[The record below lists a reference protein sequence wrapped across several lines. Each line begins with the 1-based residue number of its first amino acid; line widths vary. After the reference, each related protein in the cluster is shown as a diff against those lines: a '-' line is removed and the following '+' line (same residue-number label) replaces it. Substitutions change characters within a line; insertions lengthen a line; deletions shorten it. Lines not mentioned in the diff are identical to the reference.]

1 MRRLVVGLGLL
12 LVGVIGLSGPAAA
25 AGDECVKAPVV
36 GLPRGT
42 VAELSTGVLAHPIG
56 VRVPGDWLDCSGLQI
71 SVQKADG
78 SQAQTLVLDKNGETG
93 APEPPVFWKYGDL
106 KIPLGN
112 GAGEWVITK
121 VSRASTVL
129 LTNLRFRVYRA
140 DVLTLEPPVR
150 TSGLARTPITGVAKG
165 YTATGALVPRVGLRV
180 VITNDAG
187 TQQLGAA
194 TTDSTGRYRLSA
206 LFTQNGAVRAQVA
219 AVGDYREH
227 LYEHWQPVHKLLA
240 MSYLT
245 YAPTARVNTGWT
257 VSGTIVPGR
266 LWSSLQIWDGKAW
279 QGSGSANYV
288 AANGAYQRYWK
299 PTKPGTYR
307 LRVVATG
314 PLLDNSPWS
323 RELTLKVVR

>member
-1 MRRLVVGLGLL
+1 MRRSVVVLV
-12 LVGVIGLSGPAAA
+12 LVLVAVVGLSGPAAA
-25 AGDECVKAPVV
+25 AGDECVKTPVV
-36 GLPRGT
+36 GLPRGDI
-42 VAELSTGVLAHPIG
+42 AELTTGELAHPIG

-71 SVQKADG
+71 SVQKTDG
-78 SQAQTLVLDKNGETG
+78 SLARTLLLDKNGETG

-106 KIPLGN
+106 KIPLAN
-112 GAGEWVITK
+112 GAGEWVVTK

-129 LTNLRFRVYRA
+129 LTNVRFRVYRA

-150 TSGLARTPITGVAKG
+150 TSGLTRTPITGVAKG

-187 TQQLGAA
+187 TQQLGVA
-194 TTDSTGRYRLSA
+194 TTDSTGRHRLSV
-206 LFTQNGAVRAQVA
+206 LFTRNGAVRTEVA
-219 AVGDYREH
+219 AVGDYREK
-227 LYEHWQPVHKLLA
+227 WPNWAPVHKLLA

-245 YAPTARVNTGWT
+245 YASTARVNTGWT
-257 VSGTIVPGR
+257 VSGTIIPGR

-288 AANGAYQRYWK
+288 ATNGTYQRYWK

-314 PLLDNSPWS
+314 PGLDNSPWS

>member
-1 MRRLVVGLGLL
+1 MRRSVVLLVLL
-12 LVGVIGLSGPAAA
+12 LVGAAGLAGPAEA

-36 GLPRGT
+36 GLPRGDI
-42 VAELSTGVLAHPIG
+42 AEVSTGELAHPIG
-56 VRVPGDWLDCSGLQI
+56 VRVAGDWLDCSGLQI
-71 SVQKADG
+71 SVQKTDG
-78 SQAQTLVLDKNGETG
+78 SMARTLLLDKNGETG

-106 KIPLGN
+106 KLPLAN
-112 GAGEWVITK
+112 GPGEWVVTK

-129 LTNLRFRVYRA
+129 LTNVRFRVYRA
-140 DVLTLEPPVR
+140 DVFTLEPPVR

-165 YTATGALVPRVGLRV
+165 YTATGALVPRAGLRV
-180 VITNDAG
+180 TITNDAG
-187 TQQLGAA
+187 TQQLGTA
-194 TTDSTGRYRLSA
+194 TTDSTGRFRLSA
-206 LFTQNGAVRAQVA
+206 LFTQNGAVRAQFA

-227 LYEHWQPVHKLLA
+227 LLDSWQPVHKLLA

-245 YAPTARVNTGWT
+245 YAPTARVNAGWT
-257 VSGTIVPGR
+257 VSGTVVPGR
-266 LWSSLQIWDGKAW
+266 LWSSLQIWDGKVW

-288 AANGAYQRYWK
+288 AANGTYQRYWK
-299 PTKPGTYR
+299 PTKIGTYR